1 MSTYWSIIQQWF
13 NETFSTPHPTTM
25 SASEDTQLFLLG
37 KTCFQNL
44 LDQYPYLEKEIATE
58 LVKRQE
64 ALEEHQNSLKEMGL
78 IDDEYLKN
86 PVVWIRKRLSQIFDL
101 S

>member
-1 MSTYWSIIQQWF
+1 M
-13 NETFSTPHPTTM
+13 NTFD
-25 SASEDTQLFLLG
+25 AIYQRRF
-37 KTCFQNL
+37 
-44 LDQYPYLEKEIATE
+44 DQYPYLEKKIATE

-86 PVVWIRKRLSQIFDL
+86 PVVWICKRLSQIFNL